1 MTTDV
6 AHKVFNQ
13 MPNSPPIVV
22 RQEEVSNCILAVD
35 IHEVVYPMTKHV
47 FHMIFD
53 PYVGDKGLL
62 MMVLENIDHVMAFV
76 AFSSQERDKLFTTAT
91 S

>member
-6 AHKVFNQ
+6 THKVLNQ
-13 MPNSPPIVV
+13 MPNSPPIV
-22 RQEEVSNCILAVD
+22 
-35 IHEVVYPMTKHV
+35 KHV